1 MELQIVRL
9 VVLPGPATDEILEFS
24 WSSLWFLLG
33 LLRTKFW
40 KWGPLSST
48 IQQNFQYIYIY
59 ICLYLYFIYIV
70 FLVPTPISPT
80 IKAYTMSQCELATLS
95 QCLQVRLALKEYHII
110 TVPIGLHYPSV
121 PQTRLALSQC
131 QPVPTTL
138 SQCRRVMLAAITVP
152 AAGSYHS
159 ASMVALSQCNHIAL
173 SQCKRSHYL
182 SATLKETL
190 SQCFG

>member
-1 MELQIVRL
+1 MWSLL
-9 VVLPGPATDEILEFS
+9 ALPRARF
-24 WSSLWFLLG
+24 F
-33 LLRTKFW
+33 R
-40 KWGPLSST
+40 WGPLSST
-48 IQQNFQYIYIY
+48 IQQNFKYILYIYLFHIYIY
-59 ICLYLYFIYIV
+59 F
-70 FLVPTPISPT
+70 FLIPTPISLT

-95 QCLQVRLALKEYHII
+95 QCLQVRLALKECHI
-110 TVPIGLHYPSV
+110 TVPSGLHFLSV

-131 QPVPTTL
+131 QPAPTTL
-138 SQCRRVMLAAITVP
+138 SQCRRVMLTAITVP
-152 AAGSYHS
+152 AADSYHS

>member
-1 MELQIVRL
+1 M
-9 VVLPGPATDEILEFS
+9 
-24 WSSLWFLLG
+24 
-33 LLRTKFW
+33 KFW
-40 KWGPLSST
+40 NLVGQAYGFCWAYCGR
-48 IQQNFQYIYIY
+48 NFGSGDHLVQPSNKIFNIYIY